1 MTLGTVWG
9 LQQNRGENTE
19 NSHYSFSSLVKHT
32 VSPYYRHSTPGQASS
47 TAVTQPIGM
56 PSPASESLVRVTAIL
71 LLQLLQ
77 MHIWEATGTDTKP

>member
-9 LQQNRGENTE
+9 LQQNRGENRE
-19 NSHYSFSSLVKHT
+19 FSLLLQLPCQTHSL
-32 VSPYYRHSTPGQASS
+32 PYYRHSTPGQASS

-71 LLQLLQ
+71 LSMQLLQ